1 MKIKIQGTT
10 EIRDI
15 EMINY
20 SSGRDCLDDVIASC
34 GESYEWD
41 TEAEAYVMPLD
52 AADWWTEYAT
62 GHAATEAEID
72 ELWGI
77 IDGLT
82 TEQQQ
87 EILPDIGRSSA
98 WRPDVAAYV
107 YQDFPED
114 LSDEREL
121 AEQRVAELRSA
132 IEYAQQ
138 DPDLYAVKAREGWAH
153 PAALL
158 TVTSGRYQGWVILP
172 AGQVCDVGDVL
183 SEEDLD
189 SDPGVIRYVA
199 CRVIEPGDGRETD
212 YYPPDDKMGHAIRF

>member
-15 EMINY
+15 KVIDY
-20 SSGRDCLDDVIASC
+20 SSGQDYLGDVVASC
-34 GESYEWD
+34 GESYKWD
-41 TEAEAYVMPLD
+41 TEAEAYVMPLY
-52 AADWWTEYAT
+52 AADWWTEYAD

-138 DPDLYAVKAREGWAH
+138 EPDLYAVKAMEGWAH
-153 PAALL
+153 PAAALL
-158 TVTSGRYQGWVILP
+158 TVTSGRYQGWVILL
-172 AGQVCDVGDVL
+172 ADQVC
-183 SEEDLD
+183 EEDLD